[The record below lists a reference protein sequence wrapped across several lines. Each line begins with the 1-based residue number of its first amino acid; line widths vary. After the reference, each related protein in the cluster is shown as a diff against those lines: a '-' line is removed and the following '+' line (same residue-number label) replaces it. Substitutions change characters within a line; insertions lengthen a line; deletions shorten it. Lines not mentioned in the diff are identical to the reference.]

1 MTQNLS
7 PATQALA
14 YRIWAHCQPIGW
26 NCTVKE
32 IAEALG
38 VDWHRVNWTLGRKGW
53 SGRVRSM
60 KPDFN
65 GFSERASPRF
75 DAADA
80 LLGKSDFDTAQFMGA
95 EE

>member
-26 NCTVKE
+26 NCTIME
-32 IAEALG
+32 IADALG

-60 KPDFN
+60 KPDSH
-65 GFSERASPRF
+65 GFLGRASPRF
-75 DAADA
+75 DAAYA
-80 LLGKSDFDTAQFMGA
+80 LLGKSEFDTAQFMEA

>member
-26 NCTVKE
+26 NCTIAE
-32 IAEALG
+32 IADALG
-38 VDWHRVNWTLGRKGW
+38 VDWRRVQSTMVLKGW
-53 SGRVRSM
+53 SGRVRRGVNRRVA
-60 KPDFN
+60 DFTH
-65 GFSERASPRF
+65 SIAKF
-75 DAADA
+75 DRTDL
-80 LLGKSDFDTAQFMGA
+80 LLGKSEFDTAQFMEA

>member
-26 NCTVKE
+26 NCTIME
-32 IAEALG
+32 IADALG

-53 SGRVRSM
+53 SGRVRPM

-65 GFSERASPRF
+65 GFSDWASPRF
-75 DAADA
+75 DAAYA
-80 LLGKSDFDTAQFMGA
+80 LLGKSDFDIAQFMEA

>member
-26 NCTVKE
+26 NCTIME
-32 IAEALG
+32 IADALG
-38 VDWHRVNWTLGRKGW
+38 VDWHRVNWALRQKGW
-53 SGRVRSM
+53 SGRL
-60 KPDFN
+60 
-65 GFSERASPRF
+65 RAPVARGGNRF
-75 DAADA
+75 GNSIAKFDVADA
-80 LLGKSDFDTAQFMGA
+80 FLGKSDFDTAQFMGA

>member
-38 VDWHRVNWTLGRKGW
+38 VDWHRVHSTLIKKGW
-53 SGRVRSM
+53 SGRVRRGVNRHVA
-60 KPDFN
+60 DFTH
-65 GFSERASPRF
+65 SIAKF
-75 DAADA
+75 DGADA

>member
-26 NCTVKE
+26 NCT
-32 IAEALG
+32 IAEISDALG
-38 VDWHRVNWTLGRKGW
+38 VDWRRVNWTLGRKGW

-60 KPDFN
+60 KPDSH
-65 GFSERASPRF
+65 GFLGRASPRF
-75 DAADA
+75 DSADA
-80 LLGKSDFDTAQFMGA
+80 FLGKSDFDTAQFMEA

>member
-1 MTQNLS
+1 M
-7 PATQALA
+7 
-14 YRIWAHCQPIGW
+14 
-26 NCTVKE
+26 E
-32 IAEALG
+32 IADALG

-75 DAADA
+75 DAAYA
-80 LLGKSDFDTAQFMGA
+80 LLGKSDFDTAQFMEA

>member
-26 NCTVKE
+26 NCSITE
-32 IAEALG
+32 IADALG
-38 VDWHRVNWTLGRKGW
+38 VDWHRVNWTLLRKGW
-53 SGRVRSM
+53 SGRVR
-60 KPDFN
+60 
-65 GFSERASPRF
+65 ASRRMGKEAFGNSIAKF
-75 DAADA
+75 DGADA
-80 LLGKSDFDTAQFMGA
+80 LLGKSDFDTAQFMEA

>member
-26 NCTVKE
+26 NCTIME
-32 IAEALG
+32 IADALG
-38 VDWHRVNWTLGRKGW
+38 VDWHRVNWVLRQKGW
-53 SGRVRSM
+53 NGRVRVS
-60 KPDFN
+60 
-65 GFSERASPRF
+65 ASRSISDPTHSTAKF
-75 DAADA
+75 DAADV
-80 LLGKSDFDTAQFMGA
+80 LLGKSDFDTAQFMEA

>member
-1 MTQNLS
+1 M
-7 PATQALA
+7 
-14 YRIWAHCQPIGW
+14 
-26 NCTVKE
+26 E
-32 IAEALG
+32 IADALG

-75 DAADA
+75 DGADA

>member
-26 NCTVKE
+26 NCTIME
-32 IAEALG
+32 IADALG
-38 VDWHRVNWTLGRKGW
+38 VDWHRVNWVLGRKGW
-53 SGRVRSM
+53 SGRVRVAVALRGSR
-60 KPDFN
+60 
-65 GFSERASPRF
+65 FSHSTAKL
-75 DAADA
+75 DGADI
-80 LLGKSDFDTAQFMGA
+80 LLGKSEFDTAQFMEA

>member
-26 NCTVKE
+26 NCTIME
-32 IAEALG
+32 IADALG
-38 VDWHRVNWTLGRKGW
+38 VDWRRVQSTMVLKGW
-53 SGRVRSM
+53 SGRVRVSVALRGL
-60 KPDFN
+60 
-65 GFSERASPRF
+65 GFANSTAKF
-75 DAADA
+75 DGADA
-80 LLGKSDFDTAQFMGA
+80 LLGKSEFDTAQFMEA